1 MSLIGGI
8 ILATFSASVNVLSFG
23 LHVGLGLLGRSSRR
37 LSGRSGFLSH
47 IDKME
52 FLAKE
57 E

>member
-52 FLAKE
+52 CLAKE